1 MTFTVRQQYRLLLKL
16 ERDAIHGLGK
26 RHLKRTISVLYLA
39 EVQKQ
44 RSGFGLGGGKAEL
57 KLLACQRGEH
67 NWTAVPGDDAI
78 PVEEANKFN
87 DGTLVLVELS
97 ASKQV
102 QRIQEAARQLV
113 SILQNFS
120 RLQDKFKDKEEEIEQ
135 WKASLTFSSQELNRR
150 EMEMQAREEQL
161 AQMEDELE
169 RLEAQR
175 SEIEN
180 TRDEAN
186 RLRDEV
192 DSSRQEIET
201 AWEQLRGEQQRVEQQ
216 RAQQQSQ
223 VKQGAAIDEQQ
234 AVRIQELM
242 RRLEGAIASAGG
254 VREQLNQS
262 FGVVAAQQAIL
273 DLHWQQLEQKRSIA
287 HQQQEDVDRQ
297 NQNIQNRWQEW
308 YQAADALAIA
318 RADLKGQQ
326 STLSAKEEQAESAS
340 VQVGTLVEL
349 YRQLSGLASAAS
361 TGGAEPKVDVQALEK
376 MPIEELQGKVQ
387 NLQQDLEK
395 VSRFVNDQEEELTLQ
410 QQTIEELQAKIQAAS
425 EYDRMALENEMTDEL
440 ESYQMLNETLVGQR
454 LRLREREN
462 VLSQHQAVLWRRLGT
477 ANPQKQDREIDLEP
491 VIAQL
496 NTQRLQHES
505 ELQTLE
511 QQIQQLREKIAQIEG
526 NVNRQIGELE
536 AKRYELKQL
545 EQNVLNQTGGV
556 AEIWGRVNLY
566 QEMLQPMQ
574 DNLSGLRQK
583 LESIRGELDR
593 TQQTGEQQE
602 RLVAELRQVLSGLM
616 QG

>member
-1 MTFTVRQQYRLLLKL
+1 
-16 ERDAIHGLGK
+16 
-26 RHLKRTISVLYLA
+26 VLYLA

-67 NWTAVPGDDAI
+67 NWSAVPGDDAI

-186 RLRDEV
+186 RLREEV
-192 DSSRQEIET
+192 DRSRVEIET
-201 AWEQLRGEQQRVEQQ
+201 AWEQLRGEQQRV
-216 RAQQQSQ
+216 AQQSQ
-223 VKQGAAIDEQQ
+223 VPQGAVVDPQQ
-234 AVRIQELM
+234 TQRIQELM
-242 RRLEGAIASAGG
+242 NKLGGAIASAQG

-262 FGVVAAQQAIL
+262 FGAVGAQQAIL
-273 DLHWQQLEQKRSIA
+273 DQHWQQLEQKHSIA
-287 HQQQEDVDRQ
+287 QQQQEEVDRQ
-297 NQNIQNRWQEW
+297 NQSLQNRWQEW
-308 YQAADALAIA
+308 YQSQDALAGA

-326 STLSAKEEQAESAS
+326 STLSAKQDQAQSVS
-340 VQVGTLVEL
+340 VQVRAVEDL
-349 YRQLSGLASAAS
+349 YQQLSRLASAS
-361 TGGAEPKVDVQALEK
+361 GAAGTQQKVDVSSLEK
-376 MPIEELQGKVQ
+376 MPVDELQGLVQ
-387 NLQQDLEK
+387 HLQQDLEK
-395 VSRFVNDQEEELTLQ
+395 VFRFVNDQEEELTLQ
-410 QQTIEELQAKIQAAS
+410 RETIEELQGKIQAAS
-425 EYDRMALENEMTDEL
+425 EYDRMALENEMADEL

-454 LRLREREN
+454 LRLQERED
-462 VLSQHQAVLWRRLGT
+462 VLKQHQTVLWRRLGT
-477 ANPQKQDREIDLEP
+477 ANAPKQGGDMELGPI
-491 VIAQL
+491 VAQL
-496 NTQRLQHES
+496 NTQRQQQS
-505 ELQTLE
+505 QELQRLE
-511 QQIQQLREKIAQIEG
+511 NEIQQVREAISQMEA
-526 NVNRQIGELE
+526 NVNRQNGEGE
-536 AKRYELKQL
+536 AKRYELKQF
-545 EQNVLNQTGGV
+545 EQNLFNQKGAV
-556 AEIWGRVNLY
+556 AELWGRVKVY
-566 QEMLQPMQ
+566 QEMLQPVQ
-574 DNLSGLRQK
+574 DNLNALRQK
-583 LESIRGELDR
+583 LEAVAGELDR
-593 TQQTGEQQE
+593 VQE
-602 RLVAELRQVLSGLM
+602 RGDEQERVVSDLQQVLSGLITA
-616 QG
+616 

>member
-1 MTFTVRQQYRLLLKL
+1 M
-16 ERDAIHGLGK
+16 
-26 RHLKRTISVLYLA
+26 LYLA

-67 NWTAVPGDDAI
+67 NWAAVPGDDAI

-97 ASKQV
+97 SNKQV

-192 DSSRQEIET
+192 DRSRTEMEM
-201 AWEQLRGEQQRVEQQ
+201 AWEQLRGEQQQV
-216 RAQQQSQ
+216 AAQQSQ
-223 VKQGAAIDEQQ
+223 APQGAVVDEQQ
-234 AVRIQELM
+234 AIRIQELM
-242 RRLEGAIASAGG
+242 NKLGGAISAAQG

-262 FGVVAAQQAIL
+262 FGVVGSQQAIL
-273 DLHWQQLEQKRSIA
+273 DLHWQQLEQKRA
-287 HQQQEDVDRQ
+287 NAQQQQEEVDRQ
-297 NQNIQNRWQEW
+297 NQSLQSRWQEW
-308 YQAADALAIA
+308 YQSQDALAQA
-318 RADLKGQQ
+318 RAELKGNQC
-326 STLSAKEEQAESAS
+326 TLSAKQEQAQSMSLQVKS
-340 VQVGTLVEL
+340 VENMYQ
-349 YRQLSGLASAAS
+349 QISGLASGS
-361 TGGAEPKVDVQALEK
+361 GAGATEQLVDVSALEK
-376 MPIEELQGKVQ
+376 MPVDELQGLVQ
-387 NLQQDLEK
+387 HLQQDLEK
-395 VSRFVNDQEEELTLQ
+395 VFRFVNDQEEELTLQ
-410 QQTIEELQAKIQAAS
+410 QETIEELQAKIQAAS
-425 EYDRMALENEMTDEL
+425 EYDRMALENEMADEL

-454 LRLREREN
+454 LRLQERES
-462 VLSQHQAVLWRRLGT
+462 VLKQHQGVLWRRLGT
-477 ANPQKQDREIDLEP
+477 ANPQKTEPGDIDLGP
-491 VIAQL
+491 IVAQL
-496 NTQRLQHES
+496 NTQRQQQSQNLQR
-505 ELQTLE
+505 LE
-511 QQIQQLREKIAQIEG
+511 TEIQQVQEAISQIEG
-526 NVNRQIGELE
+526 NVNRQNRENE
-536 AKRYELKQL
+536 AKRNELKQL
-545 EQNVLNQTGGV
+545 QQNLFNQKGAV
-556 AEIWGRVNLY
+556 AELWGRVNVY
-566 QEMLQPMQ
+566 QEMLQPVQ

-583 LESIRGELDR
+583 LEAVGGELDR
-593 TQQTGEQQE
+593 VQETGQQQDS
-602 RLVAELRQVLSGLM
+602 LVSDLRQALSSFLPGA
-616 QG
+616 

>member
-1 MTFTVRQQYRLLLKL
+1 M
-16 ERDAIHGLGK
+16 
-26 RHLKRTISVLYLA
+26 LYLA

-67 NWTAVPGDDAI
+67 NWSAVPGDDAI

-161 AQMEDELE
+161 AQMEEELE

-192 DSSRQEIET
+192 ASSRLEMET
-201 AWEQLRGEQQRVEQQ
+201 AWEQLRGEQQQV
-216 RAQQQSQ
+216 ATQQSQ
-223 VKQGAAIDEQQ
+223 MPQGAVVDEQQ
-234 AVRIQELM
+234 ALRIQELM
-242 RRLEGAIASAGG
+242 NKLGGAISAAQG

-262 FGVVAAQQAIL
+262 FGAVGAQQAIL
-273 DLHWQQLEQKRSIA
+273 DLHWQQLEQKRA
-287 HQQQEDVDRQ
+287 NAQQQQAEVDTQ
-297 NQNIQNRWQEW
+297 LQSLQNRWLEW
-308 YQAADALAIA
+308 YQSQDALAQV
-318 RADLKGQQ
+318 RADLQGQQ
-326 STLSAKEEQAESAS
+326 STLSAKQEQAQSMS
-340 VQVGTLVEL
+340 LQVRAVEDM
-349 YRQLSGLASAAS
+349 YQQFSKLASAAGA
-361 TGGAEPKVDVQALEK
+361 GGTEQTVDVSALEQ
-376 MPIEELQGKVQ
+376 MPVEELQGLVQ

-395 VSRFVNDQEEELTLQ
+395 VFRFVNDQEEELTLQ
-410 QQTIEELQAKIQAAS
+410 RETIEELQAKIQAAS
-425 EYDRMALENEMTDEL
+425 EYDRMALENEMADEL

-454 LRLREREN
+454 LRLQEREDF
-462 VLSQHQAVLWRRLGT
+462 LKQHQGVLWRRLGT
-477 ANPQKQDREIDLEP
+477 ANAPKQDPGDIDWEP
-491 VIAQL
+491 LAAQINSVRQQQSQEL
-496 NTQRLQHES
+496 QRLEN
-505 ELQTLE
+505 E
-511 QQIQQLREKIAQIEG
+511 IQQVQQAISQIEE
-526 NVNRQIGELE
+526 NVNRQNVESE
-536 AKRYELKQL
+536 SKRYELKQL
-545 EQNVLNQTGGV
+545 EQNLFNQKGAV
-556 AEIWGRVNLY
+556 AELWGRVNVY
-566 QEMLQPMQ
+566 QEMLQPVQ
-574 DNLSGLRQK
+574 DNLSGLRLK
-583 LESIRGELDR
+583 LEAVGGELDR
-593 TQQTGEQQE
+593 VQQ
-602 RLVAELRQVLSGLM
+602 
-616 QG
+616 

>member
-1 MTFTVRQQYRLLLKL
+1 M
-16 ERDAIHGLGK
+16 
-26 RHLKRTISVLYLA
+26 YLA

-67 NWTAVPGDDAI
+67 NWSAVPGDDAI

-186 RLRDEV
+186 RLREEV
-192 DSSRQEIET
+192 DRSRVEIET
-201 AWEQLRGEQQRVEQQ
+201 AWEQLRGEQQRV
-216 RAQQQSQ
+216 AQQSQ
-223 VKQGAAIDEQQ
+223 VPQGAVVDEQQ
-234 AVRIQELM
+234 TQRIQELM
-242 RRLEGAIASAGG
+242 KKLGGAIASAQG

-262 FGVVAAQQAIL
+262 FGAVGAQQAIL
-273 DLHWQQLEQKRSIA
+273 DQHWQQLEQKRA
-287 HQQQEDVDRQ
+287 NAQQQQEEVDRQ
-297 NQNIQNRWQEW
+297 NQSLQSRWQEW
-308 YQAADALAIA
+308 YQSQDALAQA

-326 STLSAKEEQAESAS
+326 STLSAKQEQAQS
-340 VQVGTLVEL
+340 VSLQVRAVEDL
-349 YRQLSGLASAAS
+349 YQQLSRLASAS
-361 TGGAEPKVDVQALEK
+361 GGAGTEQRVDVSALEK
-376 MPIEELQGKVQ
+376 MPVEELQGLVQ
-387 NLQQDLEK
+387 HLQQDLEK
-395 VSRFVNDQEEELTLQ
+395 VFRFVNDQEEELTLQ
-410 QQTIEELQAKIQAAS
+410 RETIEELQGKIQAAS
-425 EYDRMALENEMTDEL
+425 EYDRMALENEMADEL

-454 LRLREREN
+454 LRLQERED
-462 VLSQHQAVLWRRLGT
+462 VLKQHQAVLWRRLGT
-477 ANPQKQDREIDLEP
+477 ANAPKQERGDIDLGP
-491 VIAQL
+491 VVAQL
-496 NTQRLQHES
+496 NTQRQQQS
-505 ELQTLE
+505 QELQRLE
-511 QQIQQLREKIAQIEG
+511 NEIQQVREAISQIEA
-526 NVNRQIGELE
+526 NVNRQNGESE

-545 EQNVLNQTGGV
+545 EQNLFNQKGAV
-556 AEIWGRVNLY
+556 AELWGRVNVY
-566 QEMLQPMQ
+566 QEMLQPVQ
-574 DNLSGLRQK
+574 DNLKGLRQK
-583 LESIRGELDR
+583 LEAVGGELDR
-593 TQQTGEQQE
+593 VQQTGEEQD
-602 RLVAELRQVLSGLM
+602 RVVSDLRQVLSGLITA
-616 QG
+616 

>member
-1 MTFTVRQQYRLLLKL
+1 M
-16 ERDAIHGLGK
+16 
-26 RHLKRTISVLYLA
+26 LYLA

-67 NWTAVPGDDAI
+67 NWSAVPGDDAI

-186 RLRDEV
+186 RLREDV
-192 DSSRQEIET
+192 DRSRAEMET
-201 AWEQLRGEQQRVEQQ
+201 AWEQLRGEQQQV
-216 RAQQQSQ
+216 ASQQSQ
-223 VKQGAAIDEQQ
+223 VPQGAAIDSEQ
-234 AVRIQELM
+234 ARRIQDLM
-242 RRLEGAIASAGG
+242 NRLGGAISSAQG

-262 FGVVAAQQAIL
+262 FGVVGAQQAIL
-273 DLHWQQLEQKRSIA
+273 DVHWQQLEQKRA
-287 HQQQEDVDRQ
+287 NAQQQQEEVDRQ
-297 NQNIQNRWQEW
+297 NQSLQSRWQEW
-308 YQAADALAIA
+308 YQSQDALAQA

-326 STLSAKEEQAESAS
+326 STLTAKQDRAESMS
-340 VQVGTLVEL
+340 LQVRAVEDL
-349 YRQLSGLASAAS
+349 YQQLSGLASAS
-361 TGGAEPKVDVQALEK
+361 GAAVAEQVVDVSALEK
-376 MPIEELQGKVQ
+376 MSVEDLQGLVQ
-387 NLQQDLEK
+387 HLQQDLEK
-395 VSRFVNDQEEELTLQ
+395 VFRFVNDQEEELTLQ
-410 QQTIEELQAKIQAAS
+410 RETIEELQAKIQAAS
-425 EYDRMALENEMTDEL
+425 EYDRMALENEMADEL

-454 LRLREREN
+454 LRLQERED
-462 VLSQHQAVLWRRLGT
+462 VLKQHQAVLWRRLGT
-477 ANPQKQDREIDLEP
+477 ANAPKQGGGDIDLGP
-491 VIAQL
+491 IVSQL
-496 NTQRLQHES
+496 NAVRQQQS
-505 ELQTLE
+505 AELLMLE
-511 QQIQQLREKIAQIEG
+511 NEIQQVRDSASQIEA
-526 NVNRQIGELE
+526 NVNRQNGESE

-545 EQNVLNQTGGV
+545 EQNLFNQKGAV
-556 AEIWGRVNLY
+556 AELWGRVNVY
-566 QEMLQPMQ
+566 QEMLQPVQ
-574 DNLSGLRQK
+574 DNLKGLRQK
-583 LESIRGELDR
+583 LEAAAGELDR
-593 TQQTGEQQE
+593 VQETGEQQD
-602 RLVAELRQVLSGLM
+602 RVVSDLRQALSSLM
-616 QG
+616 TA

>member
-1 MTFTVRQQYRLLLKL
+1 M
-16 ERDAIHGLGK
+16 
-26 RHLKRTISVLYLA
+26 LYLA

-67 NWTAVPGDDAI
+67 NWSAVPGDDAI

-186 RLRDEV
+186 RLREDV
-192 DSSRQEIET
+192 DRSRAEMET
-201 AWEQLRGEQQRVEQQ
+201 AWEQLRGEQQQV
-216 RAQQQSQ
+216 ASQQSQ
-223 VKQGAAIDEQQ
+223 VPQGAAIDSEQ
-234 AVRIQELM
+234 ARRIQDLM
-242 RRLEGAIASAGG
+242 NRLGGAISSAQG

-262 FGVVAAQQAIL
+262 FGVVGAQQAIL
-273 DLHWQQLEQKRSIA
+273 DVHWQQLEQKRA
-287 HQQQEDVDRQ
+287 NAQQQQEEVDRQ
-297 NQNIQNRWQEW
+297 NQSLQSRWQEW
-308 YQAADALAIA
+308 YQSQDALAQV

-326 STLSAKEEQAESAS
+326 STLTAKQDRAESMS
-340 VQVGTLVEL
+340 LQVRAVEDL
-349 YRQLSGLASAAS
+349 YQQLSGLASAS
-361 TGGAEPKVDVQALEK
+361 GAAVAEQVVDVSALEK
-376 MPIEELQGKVQ
+376 MSVEDLQGLVQ
-387 NLQQDLEK
+387 HLQQDLEK
-395 VSRFVNDQEEELTLQ
+395 VFRFVNDQEEELTLQ
-410 QQTIEELQAKIQAAS
+410 RETIEELQAKIQAAS
-425 EYDRMALENEMTDEL
+425 EYDRMALENEMADEL

-454 LRLREREN
+454 LRLQERED
-462 VLSQHQAVLWRRLGT
+462 VLKQHQAVLWRRLGT
-477 ANPQKQDREIDLEP
+477 ANAPKQGEGDIDLGP
-491 VIAQL
+491 IVSQL
-496 NTQRLQHES
+496 NAVRQQQS
-505 ELQTLE
+505 AELLMLE
-511 QQIQQLREKIAQIEG
+511 NEIQQVRDSASQIEA
-526 NVNRQIGELE
+526 NVNRQNGESE

-545 EQNVLNQTGGV
+545 EQNLFNQKGAV
-556 AEIWGRVNLY
+556 AELWGRVNVY
-566 QEMLQPMQ
+566 QEMLQPVQ
-574 DNLSGLRQK
+574 DNLKGLRQK
-583 LESIRGELDR
+583 LEAAAGELDR
-593 TQQTGEQQE
+593 VQETGEQQD
-602 RLVAELRQVLSGLM
+602 RVVSDLRQALSSLM
-616 QG
+616 TA

>member
-1 MTFTVRQQYRLLLKL
+1 M
-16 ERDAIHGLGK
+16 
-26 RHLKRTISVLYLA
+26 LYLA

-67 NWTAVPGDDAI
+67 NWSAVPGDDAI

-186 RLRDEV
+186 RLREEV
-192 DSSRQEIET
+192 DRSRVEIET
-201 AWEQLRGEQQRVEQQ
+201 AWEQLRGEQQRV
-216 RAQQQSQ
+216 AQQQSQ
-223 VKQGAAIDEQQ
+223 VPQGAVVDRQQ
-234 AVRIQELM
+234 TERIQELM
-242 RRLEGAIASAGG
+242 QKLGGAIASAQG

-262 FGVVAAQQAIL
+262 FGAVGAQQAIL
-273 DLHWQQLEQKRSIA
+273 DGHWQQLEQKRSIA
-287 HQQQEDVDRQ
+287 QQQQEELDRQ
-297 NQNIQNRWQEW
+297 NQSLQNRWQEW
-308 YQAADALAIA
+308 YQSQDALAIA

-326 STLSAKEEQAESAS
+326 STLSAKQDQAQS
-340 VQVGTLVEL
+340 VSLQVRAVEDL
-349 YRQLSGLASAAS
+349 YQQLSRLASAS
-361 TGGAEPKVDVQALEK
+361 GAAGTQQKVDVSSLEK
-376 MPIEELQGKVQ
+376 MPIDELQGLVQ
-387 NLQQDLEK
+387 HLQQDLEK
-395 VSRFVNDQEEELTLQ
+395 VFRFVNDQEEELTLQ
-410 QQTIEELQAKIQAAS
+410 RETIEELQGKIQAAS
-425 EYDRMALENEMTDEL
+425 EYDRMALENEMADER

-454 LRLREREN
+454 LRLQERED
-462 VLSQHQAVLWRRLGT
+462 VLKQHQAVLWRRLGT
-477 ANPQKQDREIDLEP
+477 ANASKQGGDMELGPI
-491 VIAQL
+491 VAQL
-496 NTQRLQHES
+496 NTQRQQQS
-505 ELQTLE
+505 QELQRLE
-511 QQIQQLREKIAQIEG
+511 NEIQQVREAISQMEA
-526 NVNRQIGELE
+526 NVNRQNGEGE
-536 AKRYELKQL
+536 AKRYELKQF
-545 EQNVLNQTGGV
+545 EQNLFNQKGAV
-556 AEIWGRVNLY
+556 AELWGRVNVY
-566 QEMLQPMQ
+566 QEMLQPVQ
-574 DNLSGLRQK
+574 DNLNALRQK
-583 LESIRGELDR
+583 LEAVAGELDR
-593 TQQTGEQQE
+593 VQE
-602 RLVAELRQVLSGLM
+602 RGDEQDRVVSDLLQVLSGLITA
-616 QG
+616 

>member
-1 MTFTVRQQYRLLLKL
+1 M
-16 ERDAIHGLGK
+16 
-26 RHLKRTISVLYLA
+26 LYLA

-67 NWTAVPGDDAI
+67 NWSAVPGDDAI

-186 RLRDEV
+186 RLREDV
-192 DSSRQEIET
+192 DRSRVEIET
-201 AWEQLRGEQQRVEQQ
+201 AWEQLRGEQQRV
-216 RAQQQSQ
+216 AQQQSQ
-223 VKQGAAIDEQQ
+223 VPQGAVVDEQQ
-234 AVRIQELM
+234 TQRIQELM
-242 RRLEGAIASAGG
+242 KKLGGAIASAQG

-262 FGVVAAQQAIL
+262 FGAVGAQQAIL
-273 DLHWQQLEQKRSIA
+273 DQHWQQLEQKRA
-287 HQQQEDVDRQ
+287 NAQQQQEEVDRQ
-297 NQNIQNRWQEW
+297 NQSLQSRWQEW
-308 YQAADALAIA
+308 YQSQDALAQA

-326 STLSAKEEQAESAS
+326 STLSAKQEQVQS
-340 VQVGTLVEL
+340 VSLQVRAVEDL
-349 YRQLSGLASAAS
+349 YQQLSRLASAS
-361 TGGAEPKVDVQALEK
+361 GGAGTEQRVDVSALEK
-376 MPIEELQGKVQ
+376 MPVEELQGLVQ
-387 NLQQDLEK
+387 HLQQDLEK
-395 VSRFVNDQEEELTLQ
+395 VFRFVNDQEEELTLQ
-410 QQTIEELQAKIQAAS
+410 RETIEELQGKIQAAS
-425 EYDRMALENEMTDEL
+425 EYDRMALENEMADEL

-454 LRLREREN
+454 LRLQERED
-462 VLSQHQAVLWRRLGT
+462 VLKQHQAVLWRRLGT
-477 ANPQKQDREIDLEP
+477 ANAPKQERGDIDLGP
-491 VIAQL
+491 VVAQL
-496 NTQRLQHES
+496 NTQRQQQS
-505 ELQTLE
+505 QELQRLE
-511 QQIQQLREKIAQIEG
+511 NEIQQVREAISQIEA
-526 NVNRQIGELE
+526 NVNRQNGESE

-545 EQNVLNQTGGV
+545 EQNLFNQKGAV
-556 AEIWGRVNLY
+556 AELWGRVNVY
-566 QEMLQPMQ
+566 QEMLQPVQ
-574 DNLSGLRQK
+574 DNLKGLRQK
-583 LESIRGELDR
+583 LEAVGGELDR
-593 TQQTGEQQE
+593 VQQTGEEQD
-602 RLVAELRQVLSGLM
+602 RVVSDLRQVLSGLITA
-616 QG
+616 

>member
-1 MTFTVRQQYRLLLKL
+1 M
-16 ERDAIHGLGK
+16 
-26 RHLKRTISVLYLA
+26 LYLA

-67 NWTAVPGDDAI
+67 NWSAVPGDDAI

-186 RLRDEV
+186 RLREDV
-192 DSSRQEIET
+192 DRSRAEMET
-201 AWEQLRGEQQRVEQQ
+201 AWEQLRGEQQQV
-216 RAQQQSQ
+216 ASQQSQ
-223 VKQGAAIDEQQ
+223 VPQGAAIDSEQ
-234 AVRIQELM
+234 ARRIQDLM
-242 RRLEGAIASAGG
+242 NRLGGAISSAQG

-262 FGVVAAQQAIL
+262 FGVVGAQQAIL
-273 DLHWQQLEQKRSIA
+273 DVHWQQLEQKRA
-287 HQQQEDVDRQ
+287 NAQQQQEEVDRQ
-297 NQNIQNRWQEW
+297 NQSLQSRWQEW
-308 YQAADALAIA
+308 YQSQDALAQV

-326 STLSAKEEQAESAS
+326 STLTAKQDRAESMS
-340 VQVGTLVEL
+340 LQVRAVEDL
-349 YRQLSGLASAAS
+349 YQQLSGLASAS
-361 TGGAEPKVDVQALEK
+361 GAAVAEQVVDVSALEK
-376 MPIEELQGKVQ
+376 MSVEDLQGLVQ
-387 NLQQDLEK
+387 HLQQDLEK
-395 VSRFVNDQEEELTLQ
+395 VFRFVNDQEEELTLQ
-410 QQTIEELQAKIQAAS
+410 RETIEELQAKIQAAS
-425 EYDRMALENEMTDEL
+425 EYDRMALENEMADEL

-454 LRLREREN
+454 LRLQERED
-462 VLSQHQAVLWRRLGT
+462 VLKQHQAVLWRRLGT
-477 ANPQKQDREIDLEP
+477 ANAPKQGGGDIDLGP
-491 VIAQL
+491 IVSQL
-496 NTQRLQHES
+496 NAVRQQQSAEFQRLEN
-505 ELQTLE
+505 E
-511 QQIQQLREKIAQIEG
+511 IQQVRDALSQIEA
-526 NVNRQIGELE
+526 NVNRQNGESE
-536 AKRYELKQL
+536 AKRYELKQV
-545 EQNVLNQTGGV
+545 EQNLFNQKGAV
-556 AEIWGRVNLY
+556 AELWGRVNVY
-566 QEMLQPMQ
+566 QEMLQPVQ
-574 DNLSGLRQK
+574 DNLKGLRQK
-583 LESIRGELDR
+583 LEAAAGELDR
-593 TQQTGEQQE
+593 VQETGEQQD
-602 RLVAELRQVLSGLM
+602 RVVSDLRQALSSLM
-616 QG
+616 TA

>member
-1 MTFTVRQQYRLLLKL
+1 
-16 ERDAIHGLGK
+16 
-26 RHLKRTISVLYLA
+26 VLYLA

-67 NWTAVPGDDAI
+67 NWSAVPGDDAI

-186 RLRDEV
+186 RLREEV
-192 DSSRQEIET
+192 DRSRVEIET
-201 AWEQLRGEQQRVEQQ
+201 AWEQLRGEQQRV
-216 RAQQQSQ
+216 AQQQSQ
-223 VKQGAAIDEQQ
+223 VPQGAVVDQQ
-234 AVRIQELM
+234 QTQRIQELM
-242 RRLEGAIASAGG
+242 KKLGGAIASAQG

-262 FGVVAAQQAIL
+262 FGAVGAQQAIL
-273 DLHWQQLEQKRSIA
+273 DQHWQQLEQKHSIA
-287 HQQQEDVDRQ
+287 QQQQEEVDRQ
-297 NQNIQNRWQEW
+297 NQSLQNRWQEW
-308 YQAADALAIA
+308 YQSQDALAGA

-326 STLSAKEEQAESAS
+326 STLSAKQDQAQS
-340 VQVGTLVEL
+340 VSLQVRAVEDL
-349 YRQLSGLASAAS
+349 YQQLSRLASAS
-361 TGGAEPKVDVQALEK
+361 GAAGTPQKVDVSSLEK
-376 MPIEELQGKVQ
+376 MPVEELQGLVQ
-387 NLQQDLEK
+387 HLQQDLEK
-395 VSRFVNDQEEELTLQ
+395 VFRFVNDQEEELTLQ
-410 QQTIEELQAKIQAAS
+410 RETIEELQGKIQAAS
-425 EYDRMALENEMTDEL
+425 EYDRMALENEMADEL

-454 LRLREREN
+454 LRLQERED
-462 VLSQHQAVLWRRLGT
+462 VLKQHQAVLWRRLGT
-477 ANPQKQDREIDLEP
+477 ANAPKQGGDMELGPI
-491 VIAQL
+491 VAQL
-496 NTQRLQHES
+496 NTQRQQQS
-505 ELQTLE
+505 QELQRLE
-511 QQIQQLREKIAQIEG
+511 NEIQQVREAISQMEA
-526 NVNRQIGELE
+526 NVNRQNGEGE
-536 AKRYELKQL
+536 AKRYELKQF
-545 EQNVLNQTGGV
+545 EQNLFNQKGAV
-556 AEIWGRVNLY
+556 AELWGRVNVY
-566 QEMLQPMQ
+566 QEMLQPVQ
-574 DNLSGLRQK
+574 DNLNALRQK
-583 LESIRGELDR
+583 LEAVAGELDR
-593 TQQTGEQQE
+593 VQE
-602 RLVAELRQVLSGLM
+602 RGDEQDRVVSDLQQVLSGLITA
-616 QG
+616 

>member
-1 MTFTVRQQYRLLLKL
+1 M
-16 ERDAIHGLGK
+16 
-26 RHLKRTISVLYLA
+26 LYLA

-44 RSGFGLGGGKAEL
+44 KSGFGLGGGKAEL
-57 KLLACQRGEH
+57 KLLACQRAEH
-67 NWTAVPGDDAI
+67 NWSAVPGDDAI

-180 TRDEAN
+180 TRDEAH
-186 RLRDEV
+186 RLREEV
-192 DSSRQEIET
+192 DRSRQEIET
-201 AWEQLRGEQQRVEQQ
+201 AWEQLRGEQQRIEQQ
-216 RAQQQSQ
+216 QAQ
-223 VKQGAAIDEQQ
+223 VPQGAVVDEQQ
-234 AVRIQELM
+234 ASRIRDLIQ
-242 RRLEGAIASAGG
+242 RLSGAIASAGG

-273 DLHWQQLEQKRSIA
+273 DLHWQQLEQKRANA
-287 HQQQEDVDRQ
+287 HQQQEEVDKQ
-297 NQNIQNRWQEW
+297 HQNIQNRWQEW
-308 YQAADALAIA
+308 HQSADGLAVA
-318 RADLKGQQ
+318 RSDLRAQQ
-326 STLSAKEEQAESAS
+326 GTLRAKEEQAESLSA
-340 VQVGTLVEL
+340 QVRAVEEL
-349 YRQLSGLASAAS
+349 YGQVLGLSSGASAGS
-361 TGGAEPKVDVQALEK
+361 NEPKVDLQALEK
-376 MPIEELQGKVQ
+376 MPIEELQSLVQ

-410 QQTIEELQAKIQAAS
+410 KETIEELQAKIQAAT
-425 EYDRMALENEMTDEL
+425 EYDRMALENEMADEL

-454 LRLREREN
+454 LRLRERED
-462 VLSQHQAVLWRRLGT
+462 VLNQHQTVLWRRLGT
-477 ANPQKQDREIDLEP
+477 ANPKKQDKDIDLGP
-491 VIAQL
+491 IVAQL
-496 NTQRLQHES
+496 NAQREQRAG
-505 ELQTLE
+505 ELQSLQ
-511 QQIQQLREKIAQIEG
+511 QQIQHLRDEVSQAEA
-526 NVNRQIGELE
+526 NVNRQTGELE

-545 EQNVLNQTGGV
+545 EQNLFNQKGAVG
-556 AEIWGRVNLY
+556 ELWGRVNLY
-566 QEMLQPMQ
+566 QEMLQPVQ

-583 LESIRGELDR
+583 LESVGGELDR
-593 TQQTGEQQE
+593 TQQAGEQQD
-602 RLVAELRQVLSGLM
+602 RVVAELQQVLSSLM
-616 QG
+616 QS

>member
-1 MTFTVRQQYRLLLKL
+1 M
-16 ERDAIHGLGK
+16 
-26 RHLKRTISVLYLA
+26 LYLA

-67 NWTAVPGDDAI
+67 NWSAVPGDDAI

-186 RLRDEV
+186 RLREEV
-192 DSSRQEIET
+192 DRSRVEIET
-201 AWEQLRGEQQRVEQQ
+201 AWEQLRGEQQRV
-216 RAQQQSQ
+216 AQQQSQ
-223 VKQGAAIDEQQ
+223 VPQGAVVDRQQ
-234 AVRIQELM
+234 TQRIQELM
-242 RRLEGAIASAGG
+242 QKLGGAIASAQG

-262 FGVVAAQQAIL
+262 FGAVGAQQAIL
-273 DLHWQQLEQKRSIA
+273 DGHWQQLEQKRSIA
-287 HQQQEDVDRQ
+287 QQQQEEVDRQ
-297 NQNIQNRWQEW
+297 NQSLQNRWQEW
-308 YQAADALAIA
+308 YQSQDALAGA

-326 STLSAKEEQAESAS
+326 STLSAKQDQAQS
-340 VQVGTLVEL
+340 VSLQVRAVEDL
-349 YRQLSGLASAAS
+349 YQQLSRLASAS
-361 TGGAEPKVDVQALEK
+361 GAGATQQKVDVSSLEK
-376 MPIEELQGKVQ
+376 MPVDELQGLVQ
-387 NLQQDLEK
+387 HLQQDLEK
-395 VSRFVNDQEEELTLQ
+395 VFRFVNDQEEELTLQ
-410 QQTIEELQAKIQAAS
+410 RETIEELQRKMEAAS
-425 EYDRMALENEMTDEL
+425 EYDRMALENEMADER

-454 LRLREREN
+454 LRLQERED
-462 VLSQHQAVLWRRLGT
+462 VLKQHQAVLWRRLGT
-477 ANPQKQDREIDLEP
+477 ANAPKQGGDMELGPI
-491 VIAQL
+491 VAQL
-496 NTQRLQHES
+496 NTQRQQQS
-505 ELQTLE
+505 QELQRLE
-511 QQIQQLREKIAQIEG
+511 NEIQQLREAISQMEA
-526 NVNRQIGELE
+526 NVNRQNGEGE

-545 EQNVLNQTGGV
+545 EQNLFNQKGAV
-556 AEIWGRVNLY
+556 AELWGRVKVY
-566 QEMLQPMQ
+566 QEMLQPVQ
-574 DNLSGLRQK
+574 DNLNALRQK
-583 LESIRGELDR
+583 LEAVAGELDR
-593 TQQTGEQQE
+593 VQE
-602 RLVAELRQVLSGLM
+602 RGDEQDRVVSDLQQVLSGLITA
-616 QG
+616 

>member
-1 MTFTVRQQYRLLLKL
+1 M
-16 ERDAIHGLGK
+16 
-26 RHLKRTISVLYLA
+26 LYLA

-67 NWTAVPGDDAI
+67 NWSAVPGDDAI

-186 RLRDEV
+186 RLREEV
-192 DSSRQEIET
+192 DRSRVEIET
-201 AWEQLRGEQQRVEQQ
+201 AWEQLRGEQQRV
-216 RAQQQSQ
+216 AQQQSQ
-223 VKQGAAIDEQQ
+223 VPQGAVVDRQQ
-234 AVRIQELM
+234 TERIQELM
-242 RRLEGAIASAGG
+242 KKLGGAIASAQG

-262 FGVVAAQQAIL
+262 FGTVGAQQAIL
-273 DLHWQQLEQKRSIA
+273 DQHWQQLEQKRSIA
-287 HQQQEDVDRQ
+287 QQQQEEVDRQ
-297 NQNIQNRWQEW
+297 NQSLQNRWQEW
-308 YQAADALAIA
+308 YQSQDALAGA

-326 STLSAKEEQAESAS
+326 STLSAKQDQAQS
-340 VQVGTLVEL
+340 VSLQVRAVEDL
-349 YRQLSGLASAAS
+349 YQQLSKLASAS
-361 TGGAEPKVDVQALEK
+361 GAAATQQKVDVSSLEK
-376 MPIEELQGKVQ
+376 MPVEELQGLVQ
-387 NLQQDLEK
+387 HLQQDLEK
-395 VSRFVNDQEEELTLQ
+395 VFRFVNDQEEELTLQ
-410 QQTIEELQAKIQAAS
+410 RETIEELQGKIQAAS
-425 EYDRMALENEMTDEL
+425 EYDRMALENEMADEL

-454 LRLREREN
+454 LRLQERED
-462 VLSQHQAVLWRRLGT
+462 VLKQHQAVLWRRLGT
-477 ANPQKQDREIDLEP
+477 ANAPKQDRGDIELGPI
-491 VIAQL
+491 VAQL
-496 NTQRLQHES
+496 NTQRQQQS
-505 ELQTLE
+505 QELQRLE
-511 QQIQQLREKIAQIEG
+511 NEIQQLREAISQMEA
-526 NVNRQIGELE
+526 NVNRQNGEGE
-536 AKRYELKQL
+536 AKRYELKQF
-545 EQNVLNQTGGV
+545 EQNLFNQKGAV
-556 AEIWGRVNLY
+556 AELWGRVKVY
-566 QEMLQPMQ
+566 QEMLQPVQ
-574 DNLSGLRQK
+574 DHLNALRQK
-583 LESIRGELDR
+583 LEAVAGDLDR
-593 TQQTGEQQE
+593 VQETGDEQDRVVSDLQ
-602 RLVAELRQVLSGLM
+602 QVLSGLITA
-616 QG
+616 

>member
-1 MTFTVRQQYRLLLKL
+1 M
-16 ERDAIHGLGK
+16 
-26 RHLKRTISVLYLA
+26 LYLA

-67 NWTAVPGDDAI
+67 NWSAVPGDDAI

-186 RLRDEV
+186 RLREEV
-192 DSSRQEIET
+192 DRSRQEIET
-201 AWEQLRGEQQRVEQQ
+201 AWEQLRGEQQRV
-216 RAQQQSQ
+216 AQQQSQ
-223 VKQGAAIDEQQ
+223 VPQGAVVDQQ
-234 AVRIQELM
+234 QTQRIQELM
-242 RRLEGAIASAGG
+242 QKLGGAIASAQG

-262 FGVVAAQQAIL
+262 FGAVGAQQAIL
-273 DLHWQQLEQKRSIA
+273 DQHWQQLEQKQSIA
-287 HQQQEDVDRQ
+287 QQQQEEVDRQ
-297 NQNIQNRWQEW
+297 NQSLQNRWQEW
-308 YQAADALAIA
+308 YQSQDALAGA

-326 STLSAKEEQAESAS
+326 STLSAKQDQAQS
-340 VQVGTLVEL
+340 VSLQVRAVEDL
-349 YRQLSGLASAAS
+349 YQQLSRLASAS
-361 TGGAEPKVDVQALEK
+361 GAAGTPQKVDVSSLEK
-376 MPIEELQGKVQ
+376 MPVEELQGLVQ
-387 NLQQDLEK
+387 HLQQDLEK
-395 VSRFVNDQEEELTLQ
+395 VFRFVNDQEEELTLQ
-410 QQTIEELQAKIQAAS
+410 RETIEELQGKIQAAS
-425 EYDRMALENEMTDEL
+425 EYDRMALENEMADEL

-454 LRLREREN
+454 LRLQEREDI
-462 VLSQHQAVLWRRLGT
+462 LKQHQAVLWRRLGT
-477 ANPQKQDREIDLEP
+477 ANAPKQGGDMELGPI
-491 VIAQL
+491 VAQL
-496 NTQRLQHES
+496 NTQRQQQS
-505 ELQTLE
+505 QELQRLE
-511 QQIQQLREKIAQIEG
+511 NEIQQVREAISQMEA
-526 NVNRQIGELE
+526 NVNRQNGEGE
-536 AKRYELKQL
+536 AKRYELKQF
-545 EQNVLNQTGGV
+545 EQNLFNQKGAV
-556 AEIWGRVNLY
+556 AELWGRVKVY
-566 QEMLQPMQ
+566 QEMLQPVQ
-574 DNLSGLRQK
+574 DNLNALRQK
-583 LESIRGELDR
+583 LEAVAGELDR
-593 TQQTGEQQE
+593 VQE
-602 RLVAELRQVLSGLM
+602 RGDEQDRVVSDLQQVLSGLITA
-616 QG
+616 

>member
-1 MTFTVRQQYRLLLKL
+1 M
-16 ERDAIHGLGK
+16 
-26 RHLKRTISVLYLA
+26 LYLA

-67 NWTAVPGDDAI
+67 NWSAVPGDDAI

-192 DSSRQEIET
+192 DRSRVEIET
-201 AWEQLRGEQQRVEQQ
+201 AWEQLRGEQQQV
-216 RAQQQSQ
+216 AHQQSQ
-223 VKQGAAIDEQQ
+223 VPQGAVVDEQQ
-234 AVRIQELM
+234 ALRIQELM
-242 RRLEGAIASAGG
+242 NKLGGAISSAQG

-262 FGVVAAQQAIL
+262 FGVVGAQQAIL
-273 DLHWQQLEQKRSIA
+273 DLHWQQLEQKRGNA
-287 HQQQEDVDRQ
+287 QQQQEEVDRQ
-297 NQNIQNRWQEW
+297 NQSLQNRWQEW
-308 YQAADALAIA
+308 YQSQDALAGA

-326 STLSAKEEQAESAS
+326 CTLSAKQEQAQSVS
-340 VQVGTLVEL
+340 VQVRALEDL
-349 YRQLSGLASAAS
+349 YQQLSRLASASGA
-361 TGGAEPKVDVQALEK
+361 GGTEQQVDVSALEK
-376 MPIEELQGKVQ
+376 MPVEELQGLVQ
-387 NLQQDLEK
+387 HLQQDLEK
-395 VSRFVNDQEEELTLQ
+395 VFRFVNDQEEELTLQ
-410 QQTIEELQAKIQAAS
+410 RETIEELQAKIQAAS
-425 EYDRMALENEMTDEL
+425 EYDRMALENEMADEL

-454 LRLREREN
+454 LRLQEREN
-462 VLSQHQAVLWRRLGT
+462 VLKQHQGVLWRRLGT
-477 ANPQKQDREIDLEP
+477 ATASKQERDIDLGP
-491 VIAQL
+491 IVAQL
-496 NTQRLQHES
+496 NSGRQQQSQELQRLEN
-505 ELQTLE
+505 E
-511 QQIQQLREKIAQIEG
+511 IQQVREVISQIEG
-526 NVNRQIGELE
+526 NVNRLQGESE

-545 EQNVLNQTGGV
+545 EQNLFNQKGAV
-556 AEIWGRVNLY
+556 AELWGRVNVY
-566 QEMLQPMQ
+566 QEMLQPVQ

-583 LESIRGELDR
+583 LEAVAGELDR
-593 TQQTGEQQE
+593 VQQSGEEQD
-602 RLVAELRQVLSGLM
+602 RVVSDLRQALSGFM
-616 QG
+616 TA

>member
-1 MTFTVRQQYRLLLKL
+1 M
-16 ERDAIHGLGK
+16 
-26 RHLKRTISVLYLA
+26 LYLA

-67 NWTAVPGDDAI
+67 NWSAVPGDDAI

-186 RLRDEV
+186 RLREEV
-192 DSSRQEIET
+192 DRSRVEIET
-201 AWEQLRGEQQRVEQQ
+201 AWEQLRGEQQRV
-216 RAQQQSQ
+216 AQQQSQ
-223 VKQGAAIDEQQ
+223 VPQGAMVDQQ
-234 AVRIQELM
+234 QTQRIQELM
-242 RRLEGAIASAGG
+242 KKLGGAIASAQG

-262 FGVVAAQQAIL
+262 FGAVGAQQAIL
-273 DLHWQQLEQKRSIA
+273 DQHWQQLEQKHSIA
-287 HQQQEDVDRQ
+287 QQQQEEVDRQ
-297 NQNIQNRWQEW
+297 NQSLQNRWQEW
-308 YQAADALAIA
+308 YQSQDALAQA

-326 STLSAKEEQAESAS
+326 STLSAKQDQAQS
-340 VQVGTLVEL
+340 VSLQVRAVEDL
-349 YRQLSGLASAAS
+349 YQQLSRLASAS
-361 TGGAEPKVDVQALEK
+361 GAAGTPQKVDVSSLEK
-376 MPIEELQGKVQ
+376 MPVEELQGLVQ
-387 NLQQDLEK
+387 HLQQDLEK
-395 VSRFVNDQEEELTLQ
+395 VFRFVNDQEEELTLQ
-410 QQTIEELQAKIQAAS
+410 QETIEELQEKIQAAS
-425 EYDRMALENEMTDEL
+425 EYDRMALENEMADEL

-454 LRLREREN
+454 LRLQERED
-462 VLSQHQAVLWRRLGT
+462 VLKQHQTVLWRRLGT
-477 ANPQKQDREIDLEP
+477 ANGSKQDRGNMELAP
-491 VIAQL
+491 LVAQL
-496 NTQRLQHES
+496 NTQRQQQS
-505 ELQTLE
+505 QELQRLE
-511 QQIQQLREKIAQIEG
+511 NEIQQLREAISQMEA
-526 NVNRQIGELE
+526 NVNRQNGEGE
-536 AKRYELKQL
+536 AKRYELKQF
-545 EQNVLNQTGGV
+545 EQNLFNQKGAV
-556 AEIWGRVNLY
+556 AELWGRVKVY
-566 QEMLQPMQ
+566 QEMLQPVQ
-574 DNLSGLRQK
+574 DNLNALRQK
-583 LESIRGELDR
+583 LEAVAGELDR
-593 TQQTGEQQE
+593 VQETGDEQDRVVSDLQ
-602 RLVAELRQVLSGLM
+602 QVLSGLITA
-616 QG
+616 

>member
-1 MTFTVRQQYRLLLKL
+1 
-16 ERDAIHGLGK
+16 
-26 RHLKRTISVLYLA
+26 VLYLA

-67 NWTAVPGDDAI
+67 NWSAVPGDDAI

-186 RLRDEV
+186 RLREEV
-192 DSSRQEIET
+192 DRSRVEIET
-201 AWEQLRGEQQRVEQQ
+201 AWEQLRGEQQRV
-216 RAQQQSQ
+216 AQQQSQ
-223 VKQGAAIDEQQ
+223 VPQGAVVDREQTQ
-234 AVRIQELM
+234 RIQELM
-242 RRLEGAIASAGG
+242 KKLGGAIASAQG

-262 FGVVAAQQAIL
+262 FGAVGAQQAIL
-273 DLHWQQLEQKRSIA
+273 DQHWQQLEQKQSIA
-287 HQQQEDVDRQ
+287 QQQQEEVDRQ
-297 NQNIQNRWQEW
+297 NQSLQNRWQEW
-308 YQAADALAIA
+308 YQSQDALAGA

-326 STLSAKEEQAESAS
+326 STLSAKQDQAQS
-340 VQVGTLVEL
+340 VSLQVRAVEDL
-349 YRQLSGLASAAS
+349 YQQLSRLASAS
-361 TGGAEPKVDVQALEK
+361 GAAGTQQKVDVSSLEK
-376 MPIEELQGKVQ
+376 MPIDELQGLVQ
-387 NLQQDLEK
+387 HLQQDLEK
-395 VSRFVNDQEEELTLQ
+395 VFRFVNDQEEELTLQ
-410 QQTIEELQAKIQAAS
+410 RETIEELQGKIQAAS
-425 EYDRMALENEMTDEL
+425 EYDRMALENEMADER

-454 LRLREREN
+454 LRLQERED
-462 VLSQHQAVLWRRLGT
+462 VLKQHQAVLWRRLGT
-477 ANPQKQDREIDLEP
+477 ANAPKQGGDMELGPI
-491 VIAQL
+491 VAQL
-496 NTQRLQHES
+496 NTQRQQQS
-505 ELQTLE
+505 QELQRLE
-511 QQIQQLREKIAQIEG
+511 NEIQQVRETISQMEA
-526 NVNRQIGELE
+526 NVNRQNGEGE
-536 AKRYELKQL
+536 AKRYELKQF
-545 EQNVLNQTGGV
+545 EQNLFNQKGAV
-556 AEIWGRVNLY
+556 AELWGRVNVY
-566 QEMLQPMQ
+566 QEMLQPVQ
-574 DNLSGLRQK
+574 DNLNALRQK
-583 LESIRGELDR
+583 LEAVASELDR
-593 TQQTGEQQE
+593 VQETGDEQDRVVSDLQ
-602 RLVAELRQVLSGLM
+602 QVLSGLITA
-616 QG
+616 

>member
-1 MTFTVRQQYRLLLKL
+1 M
-16 ERDAIHGLGK
+16 
-26 RHLKRTISVLYLA
+26 LYLA

-67 NWTAVPGDDAI
+67 NWSAVPGDDAI

-186 RLRDEV
+186 RLREEV
-192 DSSRQEIET
+192 DRSRVEIET
-201 AWEQLRGEQQRVEQQ
+201 AWEQLRGEQQRV
-216 RAQQQSQ
+216 AQQQSQ
-223 VKQGAAIDEQQ
+223 VPQGAVVDQQ
-234 AVRIQELM
+234 QTQRIQELM
-242 RRLEGAIASAGG
+242 KKLGGAIASAQG

-262 FGVVAAQQAIL
+262 FGAVGAQQAIL
-273 DLHWQQLEQKRSIA
+273 DQHWQQLEQKQSIA
-287 HQQQEDVDRQ
+287 QQQQEEVDRQ
-297 NQNIQNRWQEW
+297 NQSLQNRWQEW
-308 YQAADALAIA
+308 YQSQDALAGA

-326 STLSAKEEQAESAS
+326 STLSAKQDQAQS
-340 VQVGTLVEL
+340 VSLQVRAVEDL
-349 YRQLSGLASAAS
+349 YQQLSRLASAS
-361 TGGAEPKVDVQALEK
+361 GAAGTAQKVDVSSLEK
-376 MPIEELQGKVQ
+376 MPVDELQGLVQ
-387 NLQQDLEK
+387 HLQQDLEK
-395 VSRFVNDQEEELTLQ
+395 VFRFVNDQEEELTLQ
-410 QQTIEELQAKIQAAS
+410 RETIEELQGKIQAAS
-425 EYDRMALENEMTDEL
+425 EYDRMALENEMADEL

-454 LRLREREN
+454 LRLQERED
-462 VLSQHQAVLWRRLGT
+462 VLKQHQAVLWRRLGT
-477 ANPQKQDREIDLEP
+477 ANAPKQGGDMELGPI
-491 VIAQL
+491 VAQL
-496 NTQRLQHES
+496 NTQRQQQS
-505 ELQTLE
+505 QELQRLE
-511 QQIQQLREKIAQIEG
+511 NEIKQLREAISQIEA
-526 NVNRQIGELE
+526 NVNRQNGEGE
-536 AKRYELKQL
+536 AKRYELKQF
-545 EQNVLNQTGGV
+545 EQNLFNQKGAV
-556 AEIWGRVNLY
+556 AELWGRVKVY
-566 QEMLQPMQ
+566 QEMLQPVQ
-574 DNLSGLRQK
+574 DNLNALRQK
-583 LESIRGELDR
+583 LEAVAGELDR
-593 TQQTGEQQE
+593 MQETGDEQNRVVSDLQ
-602 RLVAELRQVLSGLM
+602 QVLSGLITA
-616 QG
+616 

>member
-1 MTFTVRQQYRLLLKL
+1 M
-16 ERDAIHGLGK
+16 
-26 RHLKRTISVLYLA
+26 LYLA

-67 NWTAVPGDDAI
+67 NWSAVPGDDAI

-186 RLRDEV
+186 RLREEV
-192 DSSRQEIET
+192 DRSRVEIET
-201 AWEQLRGEQQRVEQQ
+201 AWEQLRGEQQRV
-216 RAQQQSQ
+216 AQQQSQ
-223 VKQGAAIDEQQ
+223 VPQGAVVDRQQ
-234 AVRIQELM
+234 SQRIQELM
-242 RRLEGAIASAGG
+242 KKLGGAIASAQG

-262 FGVVAAQQAIL
+262 FGAVGAQQAIL
-273 DLHWQQLEQKRSIA
+273 DQHWQQLEQKQSIA
-287 HQQQEDVDRQ
+287 QQQQEEVDRQ
-297 NQNIQNRWQEW
+297 NQSLQNRWQEW
-308 YQAADALAIA
+308 YQSQDALAGA

-326 STLSAKEEQAESAS
+326 STLSAKQDQAQS
-340 VQVGTLVEL
+340 VSLQVQAVEDL
-349 YRQLSGLASAAS
+349 YQQLSRLASASSPAG
-361 TGGAEPKVDVQALEK
+361 TQQKVDVSSLEK
-376 MPIEELQGKVQ
+376 MPVEELQGLVQ
-387 NLQQDLEK
+387 HLQQDLEK
-395 VSRFVNDQEEELTLQ
+395 VFRFVNDQEEELTLQ
-410 QQTIEELQAKIQAAS
+410 RETIEELQGKIQAAS
-425 EYDRMALENEMTDEL
+425 EYDRMALENEMADEL

-454 LRLREREN
+454 LRLQERED
-462 VLSQHQAVLWRRLGT
+462 VLKQHQAVLWRRLGT
-477 ANPQKQDREIDLEP
+477 ANAAKQDRGDMELAPIL
-491 VIAQL
+491 AQL
-496 NTQRLQHES
+496 NTQRQQQS
-505 ELQTLE
+505 QELQRLE
-511 QQIQQLREKIAQIEG
+511 NEIQQLREAISQIEA
-526 NVNRQIGELE
+526 NVNRQNGEGE
-536 AKRYELKQL
+536 AKRYELKQF
-545 EQNVLNQTGGV
+545 EQNLFNQKGAV
-556 AEIWGRVNLY
+556 AELWGRVNVY
-566 QEMLQPMQ
+566 QEMLQPVQ
-574 DNLSGLRQK
+574 DNLNALRQK
-583 LESIRGELDR
+583 LEAVAGELDR
-593 TQQTGEQQE
+593 VQETGDEQGRVVSDLQ
-602 RLVAELRQVLSGLM
+602 QVLSGLITA
-616 QG
+616 

>member
-1 MTFTVRQQYRLLLKL
+1 
-16 ERDAIHGLGK
+16 
-26 RHLKRTISVLYLA
+26 VLYLA

-67 NWTAVPGDDAI
+67 NWSAVPGDDLI

-161 AQMEDELE
+161 AQMVDELE

-180 TRDEAN
+180 TRDEAH
-186 RLRDEV
+186 RLREEV
-192 DSSRQEIET
+192 ERSRVEMEM

-216 RAQQQSQ
+216 QSQ
-223 VKQGAAIDEQQ
+223 VQQGAVVDEEQ
-234 AVRIQELM
+234 ARRIQELM
-242 RRLEGAIASAGG
+242 NKLSGAIASAQG

-262 FGVVAAQQAIL
+262 FGVVGAQQAIL
-273 DLHWQQLEQKRSIA
+273 DLHWQQLEQQRA
-287 HQQQEDVDRQ
+287 NAQQQQAEVDRQ
-297 NQNIQNRWQEW
+297 LPHIQHRWEEW
-308 YQAADALAIA
+308 YQAEDAVTQAKVES
-318 RADLKGQQ
+318 KGLQ
-326 STLSAKEEQAESAS
+326 STLSAKEEQFQLLSA
-340 VQVGTLVEL
+340 QVRVLEALT
-349 YRQLSGLASAAS
+349 RQVSGMAQ
-361 TGGAEPKVDVQALEK
+361 GFGAVATEQQVDVQALEK
-376 MPIEELQGKVQ
+376 MSIDELQGLVQ

-395 VSRFVNDQEEELTLQ
+395 VFRFVNDQEEELTLQ
-410 QQTIEELQAKIQAAS
+410 QQTIEELQRKIQAAS
-425 EYDRMALENEMTDEL
+425 EYDRMEMSNEMADEL

-454 LRLREREN
+454 LRLQERESI
-462 VLSQHQAVLWRRLGT
+462 LKQHQAVLWKRLGT
-477 ANPQKQDREIDLEP
+477 ANPASREGEIDLGP
-491 VIAQL
+491 IVAQL
-496 NTQRLQHES
+496 ESQRQQQQQDLQK
-505 ELQTLE
+505 LE
-511 QQIQQLREKIAQIEG
+511 QEIQQLREALAQNDG
-526 NVNRQIGELE
+526 NVNRQTGELE
-536 AKRYELKQL
+536 GQRQEIKQL
-545 EQNVLNQTGGV
+545 EQNLFNLKSAV
-556 AEIWGRVNLY
+556 AELWGRVNVY
-566 QEMLQPMQ
+566 QEMLQPVQ

-583 LESIRGELDR
+583 LESVGGELDR
-593 TQQTGEQQE
+593 LEQTGEQQD
-602 RLVAELRQVLSGLM
+602 RTISQLQQVISGLIS
-616 QG
+616 G

>member
-1 MTFTVRQQYRLLLKL
+1 M
-16 ERDAIHGLGK
+16 
-26 RHLKRTISVLYLA
+26 LYLA

-67 NWTAVPGDDAI
+67 NWSAVPVDDVI

-87 DGTLVLVELS
+87 DGSLVLVELS

-180 TRDEAN
+180 TRDEAF

-192 DSSRQEIET
+192 ASSRQEIET
-201 AWEQLRGEQQRVEQQ
+201 AWEQLRSEQQQV
-216 RAQQQSQ
+216 AHQQSQ
-223 VKQGAAIDEQQ
+223 VQQGAVVDAQQ
-234 AVRIQELM
+234 AQRIQELM
-242 RRLEGAIASAGG
+242 NRLGEAVASAQG

-262 FGVVAAQQAIL
+262 FGVVGAQQAIL
-273 DLHWQQLEQKRSIA
+273 DVHWQQLEQKRA
-287 HQQQEDVDRQ
+287 NAQQQQAEVDRQ
-297 NQNIQNRWQEW
+297 NQNIQNGWQEW
-308 YQAADALAIA
+308 YQAADALSAA
-318 RADLKGQQ
+318 KVDRAAQQ
-326 STLSAKEEQAESAS
+326 STLRAKEEQHGSLEAQVRS
-340 VQVGTLVEL
+340 VEEL
-349 YRQLSGLASAAS
+349 KGQLSRLASGVGNGAS
-361 TGGAEPKVDVQALEK
+361 EQKIDVQALEN
-376 MPIEELQGKVQ
+376 MPVDELQGLVQ

-395 VSRFVNDQEEELTLQ
+395 VFRFVNDQEEELTLQ
-410 QQTIEELQAKIQAAS
+410 RQTIEELQGKIQAAS
-425 EYDRMALENEMTDEL
+425 EYDRMALENEMADEL

-454 LRLREREN
+454 LRLRERED

-477 ANPQKQDREIDLEP
+477 ANAQKQDGEIDLIP
-491 VIAQL
+491 IISQL
-496 NTQRLQHES
+496 DTVRQQQANDLQRLEN
-505 ELQTLE
+505 E
-511 QQIQQLREKIAQIEG
+511 IQQLREAVAQIDG
-526 NVNRQIGELE
+526 NVNRQNGELE
-536 AKRYELKQL
+536 AKRQELKHL
-545 EQNVLNQTGGV
+545 EQNLFNQKGAV
-556 AEIWGRVNLY
+556 AELWGRVNVY
-566 QEMLQPMQ
+566 QEMLQPVQ
-574 DNLSGLRQK
+574 DNLRGLREK
-583 LESIRGELDR
+583 LEDMGGTLDR
-593 TQQTGEQQE
+593 SVQSGEQQAQV
-602 RLVAELRQVLSGLM
+602 VAQLREVLSGLLNLS
-616 QG
+616 

>member
-1 MTFTVRQQYRLLLKL
+1 M
-16 ERDAIHGLGK
+16 
-26 RHLKRTISVLYLA
+26 LYLA

-67 NWTAVPGDDAI
+67 NWSAVPGDDAI

-186 RLRDEV
+186 RLREEV
-192 DSSRQEIET
+192 ERSRVEIET
-201 AWEQLRGEQQRVEQQ
+201 AWEQLRGEQQRV
-216 RAQQQSQ
+216 AQQQSQ
-223 VKQGAAIDEQQ
+223 VPQGAVVDEQQ
-234 AVRIQELM
+234 TQRIQELM
-242 RRLEGAIASAGG
+242 NKLGGAIASAQG

-262 FGVVAAQQAIL
+262 FGAVGAQQAIL
-273 DLHWQQLEQKRSIA
+273 DQHWQQLEQKRA
-287 HQQQEDVDRQ
+287 NAQQQQEEVDRQ
-297 NQNIQNRWQEW
+297 NQSLQNRWQEW
-308 YQAADALAIA
+308 YQSQDALAQA

-326 STLSAKEEQAESAS
+326 STLSAKQEQAQS
-340 VQVGTLVEL
+340 VSLQVRVLEDM
-349 YRQLSGLASAAS
+349 YQQLSRLASAS
-361 TGGAEPKVDVQALEK
+361 GAAGTEQRVDVSALEK
-376 MPIEELQGKVQ
+376 MPVEELQGLVQ
-387 NLQQDLEK
+387 HLQQDLEK
-395 VSRFVNDQEEELTLQ
+395 VFRFVNDQEEELTLQ
-410 QQTIEELQAKIQAAS
+410 RETIEELQGKIQAAS
-425 EYDRMALENEMTDEL
+425 EYDRMALENEMADEL

-454 LRLREREN
+454 LRLQERED
-462 VLSQHQAVLWRRLGT
+462 VLKQHQAVLWRRLGT
-477 ANPQKQDREIDLEP
+477 ANAPKQERGDIDLGP
-491 VIAQL
+491 IVAQL
-496 NTQRLQHES
+496 NTQRQQQSE
-505 ELQTLE
+505 ELQRLE
-511 QQIQQLREKIAQIEG
+511 NEIKQVREAVSQMEA
-526 NVNRQIGELE
+526 NVNRQNGESE
-536 AKRYELKQL
+536 AKRYELKQF
-545 EQNVLNQTGGV
+545 EQNLFNQKGAV
-556 AEIWGRVNLY
+556 AELWGRVNVY
-566 QEMLQPMQ
+566 QEMLQPVQ
-574 DNLSGLRQK
+574 DNLKGLRQK
-583 LESIRGELDR
+583 LEAVGGELDR
-593 TQQTGEQQE
+593 VQQTGDEQD
-602 RLVAELRQVLSGLM
+602 RVVSDLRQVLSGLIT
-616 QG
+616 G

>member
-1 MTFTVRQQYRLLLKL
+1 M
-16 ERDAIHGLGK
+16 
-26 RHLKRTISVLYLA
+26 LYLA

-67 NWTAVPGDDAI
+67 NWSAVPGDDVI

-161 AQMEDELE
+161 AQMEEELE

-186 RLRDEV
+186 RLREEV
-192 DSSRQEIET
+192 DRSRAEIET
-201 AWEQLRGEQQRVEQQ
+201 AWEQLRGEQQQMSQQ
-216 RAQQQSQ
+216 ESQ
-223 VKQGAAIDEQQ
+223 VPQGAVVDEQQ
-234 AVRIQELM
+234 ARRIQELM
-242 RRLEGAIASAGG
+242 NKLGGAIASAQG

-262 FGVVAAQQAIL
+262 FGVVGAQQAIL
-273 DLHWQQLEQKRSIA
+273 DVHWQQLEQKRA
-287 HQQQEDVDRQ
+287 NAQQQQEEVDRQ
-297 NQNIQNRWQEW
+297 NQNLQNLWQEW
-308 YQAADALAIA
+308 YQSQDALAQA

-326 STLSAKEEQAESAS
+326 STLSAKQEQAQS
-340 VQVGTLVEL
+340 VSFQVRAVEDL
-349 YRQLSGLASAAS
+349 YQQLSRLASAS
-361 TGGAEPKVDVQALEK
+361 GAAGTEQKVDVSALEK
-376 MPIEELQGKVQ
+376 MPVEELQGLVQ
-387 NLQQDLEK
+387 HLQQDLEK
-395 VSRFVNDQEEELTLQ
+395 VFRFVNDQEEELTLQ
-410 QQTIEELQAKIQAAS
+410 RETIEDLQGKIQAAS
-425 EYDRMALENEMTDEL
+425 EYDRMALENEMADEL

-454 LRLREREN
+454 LRLQERED
-462 VLSQHQAVLWRRLGT
+462 VLKQHQAVLWRRLGT
-477 ANPQKQDREIDLEP
+477 ANAPKQDRADIDLGP
-491 VIAQL
+491 LVAQL
-496 NTQRLQHES
+496 NTQRQQQGE
-505 ELQTLE
+505 ELQRLE
-511 QQIQQLREKIAQIEG
+511 NEIQQVRDALSQIEA
-526 NVNRQIGELE
+526 NVNRKNGENE

-545 EQNVLNQTGGV
+545 EQNLFNQKGAV
-556 AEIWGRVNLY
+556 AELWGRVNVY
-566 QEMLQPMQ
+566 QEMLQPVQ
-574 DNLSGLRQK
+574 DNLKGLRQK
-583 LESIRGELDR
+583 LEAVGGELDR
-593 TQQTGEQQE
+593 VQQTGEQQD
-602 RLVAELRQVLSGLM
+602 LDIAQLRQVISGLLNLP
-616 QG
+616 